1 LCLTGGSDSKLKL
14 WDLRQRRCIRDY
26 GGNDVYDTADIDY
39 KEFHKDSIW
48 KIEPSENFDTCFT
61 GGRDG

>member
-1 LCLTGGSDSKLKL
+1 LCLKGCSDSKLKL

-26 GGNDVYDTADIDY
+26 GGSDVYDTADVDY

-48 KIEPSENFDTCFT
+48 NIEPSDSFDTCFT